1 MITNFSHRKS
11 SRLIRVIDREGNPL
25 SDAEV
30 SFEQTKHEF
39 LFGCGAGDAVAAANP
54 RGDARADAIA
64 KDRFEM
70 WLKIFNYGTTHFY
83 WDLFEP
89 KRGEPRTDILM
100 RGAKLLNDH
109 GIPVKGHPLCW
120 HTLAPQW
127 LLEMSEDEILKE
139 LLARIERDVTA
150 FRGTIDIWDVINEV
164 VIMPVFDKY
173 DNGITRLCKKIGR
186 FGIVDQVFRKAREC
200 NPDAVLLLNDFNM
213 SQSYEI
219 LIEGLLDKGVP
230 IDVIGLQSHQHQGYW
245 GREKLEEVLTR
256 FERFGLPIH
265 FTENTFVSGELMP
278 PEIEDLNDFVV
289 DSWPSTPEHEQRQA
303 ENIRDMYSV
312 LFAHPLVKGIT
323 QWDFTDGCWLGAP
336 SGVIRADGTI
346 KPSYEMLDRLVNHE
360 WHSSG
365 YAKTNTEGMVEFTG
379 FRGEYRVTC
388 GNLTGNL
395 TLSAGEPT
403 SVLTAV
409 VDR

>member
-1 MITNFSHRKS
+1 MDYSHRKT
-11 SRLIRVIDREGNPL
+11 SRLIRLTDQKGNPI
-25 SDAEV
+25 SDA
-30 SFEQTKHEF
+30 SIAFEQTKHEF
-39 LFGCGAGDAVAAANP
+39 LFGCGARDAVIAANL
-54 RGDARADAIA
+54 GENNAESETA
-64 KDRFEM
+64 KDLFKK

-83 WDLFEP
+83 WKIFEP
-89 KRGEPRTDILM
+89 KRGEPMTEVQM

-109 GIPVKGHPLCW
+109 GVPVKGHPLCW
-120 HTLAPQW
+120 HTLAPDW
-127 LLEMSEDEILKE
+127 LLDLSDDEILRE

-200 NPDAVLLLNDFNM
+200 NPDAILLLNDFDT
-213 SQSYEI
+213 SQAYEI

-230 IDVIGLQSHQHQGYW
+230 IDVIGIQSHQHQGYW
-245 GREKLEEVLTR
+245 GRERLEMVLAR

-278 PEIEDLNDFVV
+278 SEIGDLNDFVV
-289 DSWPSTPEHEQRQA
+289 DKWPSLPEHELRQA
-303 ENIRDMYSV
+303 ENIREMYSV
-312 LFAHPLVKGIT
+312 LFAHPLVQGIT

-336 SGVIRADGTI
+336 SGVIRSDGSI
-346 KPSYEMLDRLVNHE
+346 KPSYEMLDHLVNHE

-365 YAKTNTEGMVEFTG
+365 SAKTNSAGEAEISGY
-379 FRGEYRVTC
+379 RGEYRIRHGELSGQITLKDCEKSDIITVI
-388 GNLTGNL
+388 LT
-395 TLSAGEPT
+395 
-403 SVLTAV
+403 
-409 VDR
+409 R